1 MRLDL
6 IYSVPKLYE
15 KETNAHNKRK
25 NYSAIKEF
33 LAKVKLDPAI
43 LAELLEVVEDHKI
56 ITGQVLAAIQRQE
69 KSAKQYLEKLKED
82 ELDRAKLNEAN
93 ETAGNS
99 SSDKDEINDG
109 PSAIDD
115 TPKPDFPIDN
125 IEQPKQNPAPLKR
138 QRVIKHPLN
147 SDQLKCPCCVKNMHR
162 AHKKSV
168 VILKFTGF
176 AEDVHEIETA
186 RCLTC
191 NTKAEAAGP
200 EEKTIGKFSIPLAAN
215 FIFLRYAQGMPSFRL
230 EEVTQ
235 SLGFQHPMGP
245 F

>member
-1 MRLDL
+1 MKRKQTRT
-6 IYSVPKLYE
+6 I
-15 KETNAHNKRK
+15 KEK
-25 NYSAIKEF
+25 NYSAIKEA

-43 LAELLEVVEDHKI
+43 LAELLEVVEDHKS
-56 ITGQVLAAIQRQE
+56 ITDQVLAAIQRQE

-82 ELDRAKLNEAN
+82 ELARAKLTEAN
-93 ETAGNS
+93 ETADNS
-99 SSDKDEINDG
+99 SSDKDKINEVSSANGDKQK
-109 PSAIDD
+109 PDLAIDD
-115 TPKPDFPIDN
+115 

-147 SDQLKCPCCVKNMHR
+147 SDQLKCPCFSKNMHR

-200 EEKTIGKFSIPLAAN
+200 EEKRLVNSQYHLQLSLFS
-215 FIFLRYAQGMPSFRL
+215 
-230 EEVTQ
+230 
-235 SLGFQHPMGP
+235 
-245 F
+245 